1 MFPYSEIGILGSL
14 LLAGAFIPQ
23 CYRLLNTKSAK
34 DISFFYPFVL
44 SVGSF
49 CLTVYGYGIRD
60 AIVFTLNLYATFCNV
75 ELVLLKIYYDRKAK
89 LQLTGNGDKK
99 EKMPAQGGR

>member
-1 MFPYSEIGILGSL
+1 MAMFPYSEIGIFGSL
-14 LLAGAFIPQ
+14 LLAGAFLPQ

-34 DISFFYPFVL
+34 DISFYYPLVL
-44 SVGSF
+44 SIGSF

-75 ELVLLKIYYDRKAK
+75 ELMALKIYYDR
-89 LQLTGNGDKK
+89 NGI
-99 EKMPAQGGR
+99 AIASQ

>member
-1 MFPYSEIGILGSL
+1 MFPYSEIGIFGSL

-23 CYRLLNTKSAK
+23 CYRLLNTKSAR
-34 DISFFYPFVL
+34 DISFLYPFVL
-44 SVGSF
+44 SAGSF

-75 ELVLLKIYYDRKAK
+75 ELVLLKIYYDSNR
-89 LQLTGNGDKK
+89 DKK
-99 EKMPAQGGR
+99 EKMPAHGGR